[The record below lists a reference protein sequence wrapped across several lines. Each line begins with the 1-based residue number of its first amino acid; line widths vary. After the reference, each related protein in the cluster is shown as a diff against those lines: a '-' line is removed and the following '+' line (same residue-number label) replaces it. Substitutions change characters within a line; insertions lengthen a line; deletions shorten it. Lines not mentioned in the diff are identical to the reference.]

1 MADLTELSVVIDA
14 CSLYPMYL
22 RDTLLRAAE
31 ARLYRVYWSEQILE
45 ELRRNLVC
53 NGAMDE
59 ARALRLLQEMW
70 RYFPDALV
78 TDHERLIAEM
88 SNHPKDRHVLAA
100 AVQIGAQVI
109 VTENLR
115 DFPHQVVG
123 KLGIAIQSSDAFLT
137 HLYPL
142 NPARMCRLVREQA
155 AAYIRPPMS
164 LEGLLTHLAQ
174 TADGFVTLLRQD
186 LAS

>member
-14 CSLYPMYL
+14 CSLYPMYP

-31 ARLYRVYWSEQILE
+31 VRLYRVYWSEEILE

-59 ARALRLLQEMW
+59 TQALRLLHEM
-70 RYFPDALV
+70 RQHFPDALV
-78 TDHERLIAEM
+78 TGHERLIAEM

-123 KLGIAIQSSDAFLT
+123 ELGITVQSSDAFLT
-137 HLYPL
+137 RLYSL
-142 NPARMCRLVREQA
+142 DPARMRRLVREQA
-155 AAYIRPPMS
+155 AAYISPPMS
-164 LEGLLTHLAQ
+164 LNGLLTRLAQ
-174 TADGFVTLLRQD
+174 TADGFATLLRQD
-186 LAS
+186 LVS

>member
-1 MADLTELSVVIDA
+1 MADRPEPDVVIDA

-22 RDTLLRAAE
+22 RDTLLRAAR
-31 ARLYRVYWSEQILE
+31 AGLYRVYWSEQILE
-45 ELRRNLVC
+45 ELRRNLVY

-59 ARALRLLQEMW
+59 TRALRLLQQMQLA
-70 RYFPDALV
+70 FPDALV
-78 TDHERLIAEM
+78 TGHERLIVGM
-88 SNHPKDRHVLAA
+88 PNHPKDRHVLAA
-100 AVQIGAQVI
+100 AVQVGAQVI

-115 DFPHQVVG
+115 DFPHQAVG
-123 KLGIAIQSSDAFLT
+123 SVGIEAQSSDAFLT
-137 HLYPL
+137 HLYSL
-142 NPARMCRLVREQA
+142 DPAKMRQLVREQA

-174 TADGFVTLLRQD
+174 TAEGFATLLRQD

>member
-1 MADLTELSVVIDA
+1 MAGLTELSVVIDA

-22 RDTLLRAAE
+22 RDTLLQAAE
-31 ARLYRVYWSEQILE
+31 AGLYRVYWSEEILE
-45 ELRRNLVC
+45 ELCRNLTY

-59 ARALRLLQEMW
+59 TQALRLLQEMR

-78 TDHERLIAEM
+78 TGHEQLIAEM

-115 DFPHQVVG
+115 DFPHQAVG
-123 KLGIAIQSSDAFLT
+123 SVGIEAQSSDAFLT
-137 HLYPL
+137 RLYSL
-142 NPARMCRLVREQA
+142 DPARMRRLVREQA
-155 AAYIRPPMS
+155 ATYTRPPMS
-164 LEGLLTHLAQ
+164 LAGLLTHLAQ
-174 TADGFVTLLRQD
+174 TAENFVTLLR
-186 LAS
+186 